1 MKCVKKGDK
10 VNILCE
16 AELEDGTVCYKNKEE
31 NPLVFIVG
39 EGKFFPVVEDSMKG
53 MKKGESK
60 TITLK
65 PKDAFGEHKE
75 DLVFTAPKDKFN
87 SEAKIDIGSKV
98 KVKMDSGQTVHG
110 TILEINEDD
119 TFTIDF
125 NHPLAGMIVVFT
137 VTVVS
142 IEGN

>member
-1 MKCVKKGDK
+1 MKNVKEGDK

-16 AELEDGTVCYKNKEE
+16 AKLEDGTVCYQNKEE
-31 NPLVFIVG
+31 NPLEFVVG
-39 EGKFFPVVEDSMKG
+39 EGKFFPAVENSMKG

-60 TITLK
+60 TITLE

-75 DLVFTAPKDKFN
+75 DLIFIAPKDKFS

-98 KVKMDSGQTVHG
+98 KVKTDTGPAVHG
-110 TILEINEDD
+110 TITEINNG
-119 TFTIDF
+119 TCTIDF
-125 NHPLAGMIVVFT
+125 NHPLAGRKVVFT
-137 VTVVS
+137 ITIVT

>member
-1 MKCVKKGDK
+1 MEDVKEGDK
-10 VNILCE
+10 VNIFCE
-16 AELEDGTVCYKNKEE
+16 AKLEDGTVCYKNKEE
-31 NPLVFIVG
+31 NPLVFVVG
-39 EGKFFPVVEDSMKG
+39 EGKFFPAVEDSMKG

-75 DLVFTAPKDKFN
+75 DLVFIAPKDKFS

-98 KVKMDSGQTVHG
+98 KVNTPTGQTVRG
-110 TILEINEDD
+110 TITEINNG
-119 TFTIDF
+119 TCTIDF
-125 NHPLAGMIVVFT
+125 NHPLAGKKVVFT